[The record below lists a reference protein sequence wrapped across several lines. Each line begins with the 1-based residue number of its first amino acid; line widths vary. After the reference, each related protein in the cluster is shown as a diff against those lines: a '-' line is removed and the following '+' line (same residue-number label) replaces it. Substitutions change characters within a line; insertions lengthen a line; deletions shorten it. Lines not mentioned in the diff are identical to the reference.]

1 MPSPYRDKEATPS
14 VSEGVGSLWDRPF
27 FGAPFLCSK
36 RAKERRILAPDFEEM
51 QQFSRLETGPMWVT
65 QEGVEAKVFAGDL
78 RVLRIASR
86 VSKTSRPEFNSTPRR
101 RLASAE
107 RLPLTSKDGCEAA
120 VT

>member
-51 QQFSRLETGPMWVT
+51 QQFSRLETGPMRVT
-65 QEGVEAKVFAGDL
+65 QEDVEAPVVAGDF
-78 RVLRIASR
+78 RVLRVSSRASD
-86 VSKTSRPEFNSTPRR
+86 TFRPEVNSTPRR
-101 RLASAE
+101 RLLSA
-107 RLPLTSKDGCEAA
+107 
-120 VT
+120 